1 MAKRKSKRK
10 TYSIIQWEHHSL
22 GGKFKEHSVVPTDEV
37 QTTLARFAGNRYKN
51 IKVAGLTGLDFKK
64 VKVSVSIDK

>member
-1 MAKRKSKRK
+1 MAKRKTKPK
-10 TYSIIQWEHHSL
+10 TYSIIQWEHGAL
-22 GGKFKEHSVVPTDEV
+22 GGKYKEHSVVPTSEV

-64 VKVSVSIDK
+64 VNISVTISK